1 MDDVKATKDKPR
13 KVYERQHLDGDGEG
27 PRNIKQVKNA
37 AQRVRDGLQRKSSGN
52 LADEIQSLLTR
63 MSSEGAQSWLGQHQW
78 SNNNCESAN
87 HLLKMQVQ

>member
-1 MDDVKATKDKPR
+1 MTC
-13 KVYERQHLDGDGEG
+13 VYNSDI
-27 PRNIKQVKNA
+27 PA
-37 AQRVRDGLQRKSSGN
+37 ADWTTSNGSVSASVTDLTDWQRDGLQSKSSGN
-52 LADEIQSLLTR
+52 LADEIQSLLTH

>member
-13 KVYERQHLDGDGEG
+13 KVYERQHLDCDGEG

-37 AQRVRDGLQRKSSGN
+37 AQRVRDGLQSKSSGN

-78 SNNNCESAN
+78 SNDNCESAN